1 MMMAGIWYRSLR
13 LRVKKRSFFVPL
25 FSGKTHSE
33 FRHCELVRKR
43 TSFRPQLPKKQKTE
57 HSPPN
62 LQKTHGQTLRTKLQ
76 HEPESYLKQ
85 RIRLSE
91 NEKILIL
98 FRQKMRCNTCSDL
111 LVVHPDT
118 KRKLFDF
125 DHIIPRR
132 KNGETSVQNMQAL
145 CPKCHAIKTSWDM
158 YK

>member
-1 MMMAGIWYRSLR
+1 MMAGLWYRSLR
-13 LRVKKRSFFVPL
+13 MRVQNRAFFVPL
-25 FSGKTHSE
+25 LSGKTHSE
-33 FRHCELVRKR
+33 YRQREIVRKR
-43 TSFRPQLPKKQKTE
+43 TNGRQQSPTKKKQDIR
-57 HSPPN
+57 PPN
-62 LQKTHGQTLRTKLQ
+62 IQKKQTRL
-76 HEPESYLKQ
+76 PESVLKQ
-85 RIRLSE
+85 RIKLSE

-132 KNGETSVQNMQAL
+132 KNGETSVRNMQAL